1 MFQQV
6 KSYLLNNKL
15 VIVLIIVAAVAVSSA
30 TWNWYHPQVKT
41 LSRTEY
47 QTVEKEKIVEKI
59 KTVTIPGPERIV
71 TIEKIKIVEKLVL
84 PPSIADDPNKVITG
98 NADIEPSE
106 GGTSVVSVLNVVTGE
121 TEIIAK
127 EKPVS
132 LFGFPFNVE
141 AGVRYGLST
150 QDLQQGNLFAR
161 WQFLRI
167 GKLFLGGYGE
177 MTTKP
182 EAKAMLEVAFKF

>member
-1 MFQQV
+1 MFQQI
-6 KSYLLNNKL
+6 KTYLLNNKL

-30 TWNWYHPQVKT
+30 AWNWYHPQVKT
-41 LSRTEY
+41 LTRTEY

-98 NADIEPSE
+98 NADIGPSE
-106 GGTSVVSVLNVVTGE
+106 GGTSVVSVLDVVTGE

-132 LFGFPFNVE
+132 LFGFPSNIE

-150 QDLQQGNLFAR
+150 QDLQQAVVNAK
-161 WQFLRI
+161 WDFLRVGSFYVGI
-167 GKLFLGGYGE
+167 YGE
-177 MTTKP
+177 INSKP
-182 EAKAMLEVAFKF
+182 SASAMLAITHKF